1 MHDNTASFK
10 SENPTQFHVL
20 VFLKRQNRRV
30 KILKKN
36 PVKCNDGI
44 RYSSKYGLLLF
55 NLNCKIGGVYL

>member
-30 KILKKN
+30 KIFKK
-36 PVKCNDGI
+36 
-44 RYSSKYGLLLF
+44 S
-55 NLNCKIGGVYL
+55 CKM

>member
-30 KILKKN
+30 KILKK
-36 PVKCNDGI
+36 K
-44 RYSSKYGLLLF
+44 S
-55 NLNCKIGGVYL
+55 CKM